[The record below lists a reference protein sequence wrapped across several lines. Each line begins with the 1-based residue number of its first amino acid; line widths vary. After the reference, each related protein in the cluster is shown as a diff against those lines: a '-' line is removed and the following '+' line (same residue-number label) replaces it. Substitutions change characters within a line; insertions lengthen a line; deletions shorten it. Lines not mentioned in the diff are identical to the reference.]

1 MGSLADGLALLALVL
16 VSAIYVAAFF
26 DEVDPQWATHSLKE
40 RVLAMPALTGVLIA
54 VWLIALL
61 GGANWPGQLASWVA
75 GWSFSAVLMIAAVL
89 GAMVAVVGLGLL
101 LRLRFTGPALALP
114 RQVAAAQLGL
124 ALVLVG
130 AGMAQAGIGSH

>member
-16 VSAIYVAAFF
+16 VSAIYIAAFF
-26 DEVDPQWATHSLKE
+26 DEVDPDWATRSLKE
-40 RVLAMPALTGVLIA
+40 RVLAMPVLTGVLIA

-61 GGANWPGQLASWVA
+61 GGASWPGQLATWVA
-75 GWSFSAVLMIAAVL
+75 GWSFMAVLMIAAVL
-89 GAMVAVVGLGLL
+89 GAMVAVVGLALL
-101 LRLRFTGPALALP
+101 LRLRFSGPALALP

-130 AGMAQAGIGSH
+130 VGMAQAGIGSH